1 MKVCCP
7 NCYKRVSATSK
18 GKIRRHKAL
27 AGHDC
32 GGSGKWAAGHESSA
46 R

>member
-7 NCYKRVSATSK
+7 NCYRRVSATSK
-18 GKIRRHKAL
+18 GKIRRHSAD
-27 AGHDC
+27 GYPC
-32 GGSGKWAAGHESSA
+32 GGGGKWAAGHESSA